1 MPQLHHTNT
10 KIHSLSQSLTIT
22 SHSTFAM
29 TTSMLKNRYFD
40 DDDDESSTASIRTE
54 DEPENV
60 AAKNRENHPVPA
72 PSGKDDDEAAIAAQY
87 AKKMS
92 SGSRQGTSSSGS
104 GGFHPSTGSG
114 SDPKRR
120 KVDSRPKVTMETILD
135 PTYGIAQL
143 VTNLPTRM
151 KTVTPDHSTRKMSA
165 TAAKNYMNALLQ
177 SYYDVIMNDWLRIP
191 SLTASST
198 GTTAMSATLCANS
211 QQQQILQDIFY
222 RVETLG
228 GTNKGPVKDAIASL
242 RHVHCRNPLLY
253 DAIGIQRTNTILQQ
267 YEQDLAL
274 QQLPV
279 APAVEVFDPN
289 VRDLENLTGNVPDPS
304 ADIGT
309 ETTPSLLPVL
319 PIHTSALPA
328 TTIGRQASSVPTA
341 LEPIENRNSEHVA
354 SVPTIVPTSSNQTYS
369 DDEDE
374 TTPTL
379 TTTTN
384 HVPPRNHKRR
394 IILEDS
400 DEDE

>member
-1 MPQLHHTNT
+1 
-10 KIHSLSQSLTIT
+10 
-22 SHSTFAM
+22 M
-29 TTSMLKNRYFD
+29 TTSMRKNRYFDD

-54 DEPENV
+54 DELDHV
-60 AAKNRENHPVPA
+60 TASNRENHPTPT
-72 PSGKDDDEAAIAAQY
+72 PSGNDGDDEAAIAAQY

-92 SGSRQGTSSSGS
+92 SGSRQGPSSS
-104 GGFHPSTGSG
+104 GGFHPSTGSSG

-151 KTVTPDHSTRKMSA
+151 KAVTPDHSTRKMSA
-165 TAAKNYMNALLQ
+165 TEAKNYMNALLQ

-198 GTTAMSATLCANS
+198 GTTATLGSNL

-228 GTNKGPVKDAIASL
+228 GTTNKGPTKDAISLL

-253 DAIGIQRTNTILQQ
+253 DAIGIPRTNTILQQ

-274 QQLPV
+274 QQV
-279 APAVEVFDPN
+279 VVPAVDGFDPN
-289 VRDLENLTGNVPDPS
+289 VRDMETRTDPS
-304 ADIGT
+304 RDPGADIGS
-309 ETTPSLLPVL
+309 ETTPSLLPVV
-319 PIHTSALPA
+319 PIHTSTVPVTTLGIPA
-328 TTIGRQASSVPTA
+328 VSVPTA
-341 LEPIENRNSEHVA
+341 PASTPRTTMDEAIEHCERVT
-354 SVPTIVPTSSNQTYS
+354 SVPTIIATCSNQTYS
-369 DDEDE
+369 DDEE
-374 TTPTL
+374 EEMTRALTL
-379 TTTTN
+379 TTN
-384 HVPPRNHKRR
+384 HVPPRNQKRR

-400 DEDE
+400 EEDE